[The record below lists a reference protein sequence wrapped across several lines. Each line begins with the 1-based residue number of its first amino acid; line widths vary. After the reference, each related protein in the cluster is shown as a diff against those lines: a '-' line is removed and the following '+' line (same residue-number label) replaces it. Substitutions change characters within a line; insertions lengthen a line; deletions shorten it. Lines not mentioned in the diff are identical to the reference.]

1 MLFKA
6 VLWIVPGSS
15 IFTILQS
22 TFTVLFAF
30 ELMINASILEGVQLD
45 LSFTFLAFFQ
55 MLNKN
60 ESEKK

>member
-15 IFTILQS
+15 IFPILQS

-45 LSFTFLAFFQ
+45 LSFTLLASFQ
-55 MLNKN
+55 NG
-60 ESEKK
+60 EEK